1 MTIHLDTLDVGVAA
15 LLVLVNAAASL
26 ALGLQVHRQLLWSAF
41 RMVVQLL
48 LVGLVLR
55 VVFAAASAAATL
67 GIVALMILAA
77 AREVAVR
84 PRQRLANGGNFR
96 IGALVVT
103 VSGIVTVALALAT
116 AIRPVPWH
124 DPRYAIPLMG
134 IVLGSVLNSASLG
147 LDSFF
152 EDVRARRSAIEARL
166 ALGASSRQALA
177 ATVQAAIRR
186 GMIPLVNQMSAAGI
200 ITLPGIMTGQ
210 LLAGMDP
217 LEAAKYQ
224 ILLLF
229 LLSGAGG
236 LAAAGAVCLAARSV
250 TDERDRLRVDRL
262 QTPAKRRARGADG
275 ETRPR
280 DAGRRR

>member
-1 MTIHLDTLDVGVAA
+1 MTPIHLGSVDLAVAA
-15 LLVLVNAAASL
+15 LLVLLSAAASI
-26 ALGLQVHRQLLWSAF
+26 ALHLQVHRQLLWAAG

-55 VVFAAASAAATL
+55 LVFRAASPPVTL
-67 GIVALMILAA
+67 GIVLLMIGAA

-84 PRQRLANGGNFR
+84 PAQRLRGWANYR
-96 IGALVVT
+96 IGAIVVGASS
-103 VSGIVTVALALAT
+103 VATVALALLT
-116 AIRPVPWH
+116 AIRPSPWF

-152 EDVRARRSAIEARL
+152 GGLNAGRAGIEAQL
-166 ALGASSRQALA
+166 SLGATMREACADLTRNS
-177 ATVQAAIRR
+177 IRR
-186 GMIPLVNQMSAAGI
+186 GLIPLINQMSAAGI

-217 LEAAKYQ
+217 LEAVKYQ

-229 LLSGAGG
+229 LLTGAGAM
-236 LAAAGAVCLAARSV
+236 AAAGAVYLAARSV
-250 TDERDRLRVDRL
+250 TDERERLRL
-262 QTPAKRRARGADG
+262 CLPNT
-275 ETRPR
+275 
-280 DAGRRR
+280 